1 MGFKLTSRKLLF
13 RPSRLPFTEV
23 KCISVSFLDMRGHVG
38 VEGNNEIIRG

>member
-13 RPSRLPFTEV
+13 RPSRSP
-23 KCISVSFLDMRGHVG
+23 SVSFLDMRGHAG